1 MSRVDKNN
9 YNESSSLSPRLLLSL
24 TEQIKFS
31 FLQIA
36 RCSEAGLISGNNQLG
51 VIQNISEYSLNLINA
66 YNLGVQLIL
75 EDKQLE
81 VEPVSIASI
90 LYKTAENLKSIASNY
105 GVSLELN
112 IDGRYNPVLTNEI
125 GLQASLVSLGMSL
138 IEALPGIENK
148 QLKLHLASHRCRY
161 GIVAGL
167 YIDDQKVTNETLK
180 HGRKLF
186 GKARQPLTN
195 FSHTAS
201 AGIFIADNIL
211 NSMDLKLKT
220 SHHRKLF
227 GLGVILQP
235 INQLE
240 FIQTE

>member
-1 MSRVDKNN
+1 MSRVNKTNYDNN
-9 YNESSSLSPRLLLSL
+9 FNSLSPRLLLSL

-36 RCSEAGLISGNNQLG
+36 RCTDTSLLTGNNNLST
-51 VIQNISEYSLNLINA
+51 IKNISEYSLNLIDA
-66 YNLGVQLIL
+66 YNLGVKLIM
-75 EDKQLE
+75 EQKQLDINT
-81 VEPVSIASI
+81 VSIASI
-90 LYKTAENLKSIASNY
+90 LYKTSESLKLIAYNY
-105 GVSLELN
+105 GVNLELD
-112 IDGRYNPVLTNEI
+112 IDGKYNPILTNEV
-125 GLQASLVSLGMSL
+125 GLQTALVSLGMSL
-138 IEALPGIENK
+138 IEALPGIEEK
-148 QLKLHLASHRCRY
+148 QLTLHLASHRCRY
-161 GIVAGL
+161 GVVAGL
-167 YIDDQKVTNETLK
+167 YVDNKKITNEMLD

-186 GKARQPLTN
+186 GQAKQPLTN

-211 NSMDLKLKT
+211 NLIDLKLKT

-240 FIQTE
+240 LIK